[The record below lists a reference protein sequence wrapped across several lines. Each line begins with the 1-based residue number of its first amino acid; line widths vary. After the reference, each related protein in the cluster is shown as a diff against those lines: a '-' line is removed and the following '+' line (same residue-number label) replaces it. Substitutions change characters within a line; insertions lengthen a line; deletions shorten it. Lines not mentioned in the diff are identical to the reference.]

1 MHKYKEK
8 NMDLFN
14 KTKKIII
21 KIDDFREEK
30 LDSFIANDILAKIDE
45 STTVDELEEKG
56 IMTAITAAN
65 AYAATYGLPACPDE
79 IKKQIAK
86 EVVKQLGK
94 ANKLIQKQLNKKSK
108 AYIAR
113 HSEKTVN

>member
-1 MHKYKEK
+1 
-8 NMDLFN
+8 MDLFN

-21 KIDDFREEK
+21 KLDDCREEK
-30 LDSFIANDILAKIDE
+30 LETFIAGNVLAQLDKN
-45 STTVDELEEKG
+45 TKVDELEEKG
-56 IMTAITAAN
+56 IITAITAAN

-79 IKKQIAK
+79 IKQKIAK

-108 AYIAR
+108 AYVAR
-113 HSEKTVN
+113 HSETTSS